1 MNNFLDVKVTIVNSG
16 DATSDPVSVQVS
28 GAGATASTILDGMEI
43 GEIREL
49 IIPGWAPN
57 ILGDNQEITITIDS
71 DNDIEENY
79 VENNI
84 EKISFNVVEYVDG
97 VDLSLSQGAVQIRNI
112 QEQYVIPRPNEPFY
126 IHVAVQNIG
135 TSNSGSAALVLEQRT
150 SQGWIIIDEKS
161 IVNVFGSGLKEY
173 VTPFE
178 SIIDEV
184 GGYKFRL
191 TVTNN
196 SLDVNLDNN
205 ELEFGIVVDDVQ
217 LSANV
222 TLNLFDDE
230 ILIGYDTVKS
240 TGHLLTSYDGEL
252 HLRTVSSFQK
262 LLNDVLLDDT
272 FAGEALIYSDGDASH
287 IVWTRRYLDN
297 QSHLRMTVS
306 HMVVFEDGQVS
317 QINDLMPAIRLN
329 QGYYFGLDVSDH
341 DGKFGIAGY
350 HRDIYS
356 GGSYEDITSIF
367 LLSTETP
374 LDNNSWILSPS
385 VAFDLDLQSDE
396 VEPVVLGVGEEFHIL
411 FQERR
416 TDSTGELRLGL
427 NYIKG
432 QPESGI
438 WGWGSDVGDY
448 ASLAEM
454 KIRNDGDN
462 DIIIAAWKEGSGQN
476 SKLVT
481 WVTDKLWDD
490 EDKQIT
496 SAPGIEHISLVET
509 SDRGVR
515 IFYDSVLLGSQV
527 ILYGMIS
534 NENNEKE
541 HSLSVRLTKG
551 TF

>member
-1 MNNFLDVKVTIVNSG
+1 MLG
-16 DATSDPVSVQVS
+16 YATH
-28 GAGATASTILDGMEI
+28 
-43 GEIREL
+43 
-49 IIPGWAPN
+49 
-57 ILGDNQEITITIDS
+57 
-71 DNDIEENY
+71 
-79 VENNI
+79 
-84 EKISFNVVEYVDG
+84 K
-97 VDLSLSQGAVQIRNI
+97 
-112 QEQYVIPRPNEPFY
+112 
-126 IHVAVQNIG
+126 
-135 TSNSGSAALVLEQRT
+135 
-150 SQGWIIIDEKS
+150 K
-161 IVNVFGSGLKEY
+161 
-173 VTPFE
+173 
-178 SIIDEV
+178 
-184 GGYKFRL
+184 
-191 TVTNN
+191 
-196 SLDVNLDNN
+196 
-205 ELEFGIVVDDVQ
+205 
-217 LSANV
+217 
-222 TLNLFDDE
+222 
-230 ILIGYDTVKS
+230 
-240 TGHLLTSYDGEL
+240 TGHLLTYYDGEL
-252 HLRTVSSFQK
+252 HLRTISSFQK

-396 VEPVVLGVGEEFHIL
+396 VEPVVLGVGDEFHIL

-496 SAPGIEHISLVET
+496 SAPGIEHINLVET

-551 TF
+551 TFLAASSVEDGSNLIYYNDQGLLSVRQIIEQGINSPNEKSFWERLQDSLPNDSALGIIVRVIGLATLSLVIILTCLLYTSPSPRDS